1 MQKIIDGGMFDSTSV
16 VETVDGFPRGD
27 KAVDAAFF
35 ARMMRCFYRDGVL
48 RPTEG
53 AFAVVPASGGIT
65 VQVRPGIAWIG
76 GRMAYLDEAASFA
89 LTAGHLYTVTLRM
102 DLDLRRFTIEVEE
115 DTGVAPLRT
124 ETITELLLARVNI
137 PMNATAVTT
146 AMITDKRTDKTVCGA
161 VDSVMEALQSVA
173 YAANSGAV
181 GGQAGAENGLRDDGD
196 PALRERIGGRLGGAQ
211 YPLRKNAADGS
222 GGRGDFSPA
231 RGRRHG
237 HGIRGGRDAVRSDL
251 GDADLSCRK
260 RGTHAS
266 LER

>member
-53 AFAVVPASGGIT
+53 AFAVVLASGGIT

-181 GGQAGAENGLRDDGD
+181 GGLTADRLVPKTGCVMTGILRCGNESAGGSAVRNIRYGKTLPTDLADGEIFLLLADDGTD
-196 PALRERIGGRLGGAQ
+196 TE
-211 YPLRKNAADGS
+211 
-222 GGRGDFSPA
+222 
-231 RGRRHG
+231 
-237 HGIRGGRDAVRSDL
+237 
-251 GDADLSCRK
+251 
-260 RGTHAS
+260 
-266 LER
+266 